1 MKGGLLEAAPQSALA
16 RLLVAGETLEAGA
29 ARREIPEAFLSAL
42 ADLGL
47 LTVADGS
54 VTAGEFRLVNHL
66 GLALFVH
73 KVTPRAKLY
82 YGNDSVALSER
93 LPPVEGAAL
102 DLCCGAGAQTLVCA
116 LTADSVTGVDREPLA
131 GEVLAINAALNG
143 LSPRVEFLLGDFL
156 EPVAGRRFDRIV
168 SNPPFMPVPPGIPY
182 PLFAGGGPDGL
193 ELVARLLAA
202 LPEMLKP
209 EGRCQIVGAVLG
221 TEDGPDQTVFRSLAE
236 QARLELEISCPT
248 CEELEGDT
256 LQSFVRTTTLT
267 GDGVERV
274 FRDHFAGLGATHL
287 YCYLLSAARAPRA
300 SVTVSHHDGDCTTV
314 WMSRR

>member
-1 MKGGLLEAAPQSALA
+1 MNGCLLEAAPQSAIA
-16 RLLVAGETLEAGA
+16 RLFVAGETLEPAE
-29 ARREIPEAFLSAL
+29 ARRELPETFLASL
-42 ADLGL
+42 TELGL
-47 LTVADGS
+47 LTIADGS

-82 YGNDSVALSER
+82 YGYDSVALSER
-93 LPPVEGAAL
+93 IPPVEGEAL

-116 LTADSVTGVDREPLA
+116 QTAGSVTAVDREPLA
-131 GEVLAINAALNG
+131 GEVLAINAAVNG
-143 LSPRVEFLLGDFL
+143 LSQKVEFLLGDFL
-156 EPVAGRRFDRIV
+156 EPVAGRQFDRIV
-168 SNPPFMPVPPGIPY
+168 SNPPFMPVPPGVPY

-236 QARLELEISCPT
+236 QARLELTIACPT

-274 FRDHFAGLGATHL
+274 FREHFAALGATHL

-300 SVTVSHHDGDCTTV
+300 SVTVSHHDDERTTV